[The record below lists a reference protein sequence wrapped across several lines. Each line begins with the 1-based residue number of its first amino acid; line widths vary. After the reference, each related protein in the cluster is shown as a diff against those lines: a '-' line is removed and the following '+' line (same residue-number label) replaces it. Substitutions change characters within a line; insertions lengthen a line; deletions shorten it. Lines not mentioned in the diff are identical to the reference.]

1 MRTITSLVL
10 VALTAACAVGP
21 GYRRPSLG
29 MPDGWRPT
37 SASEDSLRPFYD
49 SLRTS
54 RDTLLPRGA
63 DTARVPF
70 AYDTAPAGAR
80 GDTAVALKWL
90 DLVQDSVLRQLVD
103 TALRDNRDVR
113 TAIAA
118 IDEFRAQ
125 YRATRGA
132 LLPDVTANGQA
143 GRNEQVF
150 GTFGSFTYDVFRATA
165 DLSWELDVWG
175 RLRRSTQAA
184 RADLAVRQ
192 EDRRALELSL
202 IGDVATGYVDLREA
216 DRDLEIARRTLAS
229 RRLTLALARQRLDQ
243 GLISEL
249 DVRQFEAEVASPAAS
264 VADFERQIA
273 QQENALSV
281 LVGRNPGA
289 IARGRSLT
297 ELVAR
302 IPIPAGVP
310 SALLAHRPDVR
321 GAEAS
326 LRAATARIGV
336 AEAARLPTFTITG
349 QYGSQSTEFS
359 KWFGS
364 GTNVWQAF
372 AGVSVPL
379 FTQGRPGG
387 EEVNIARARA
397 VQARARYEQTVL
409 VALREVEDVLVALRT
424 AQDRAAAQGRQVV
437 ALRRALEL
445 AEMRYQNGISSYLDV
460 LDAQRSLFTA
470 ELALSAAER
479 DQLVAAVQLYKA
491 VGASWPSAATP

>member
-1 MRTITSLVL
+1 MRIITSLAL
-10 VALTAACAVGP
+10 VTLITACAVGP

-29 MPDGWRPT
+29 MPDGWRPS

-54 RDTLLPRGA
+54 RDTLLPHGA

-132 LLPDVTANGQA
+132 LLPEVTANGQA

-229 RRLTLALARQRLDQ
+229 RRLTLALARQRLEQ

-264 VADFERQIA
+264 VADFERQVA

-491 VGASWPSAATP
+491 VGASWPTAATP

>member
-1 MRTITSLVL
+1 
-10 VALTAACAVGP
+10 
-21 GYRRPSLG
+21 
-29 MPDGWRPT
+29 
-37 SASEDSLRPFYD
+37 
-49 SLRTS
+49 
-54 RDTLLPRGA
+54 
-63 DTARVPF
+63 
-70 AYDTAPAGAR
+70 
-80 GDTAVALKWL
+80 
-90 DLVQDSVLRQLVD
+90 VQK
-103 TALRDNRDVR
+103 A
-113 TAIAA
+113 
-118 IDEFRAQ
+118 
-125 YRATRGA
+125 
-132 LLPDVTANGQA
+132 
-143 GRNEQVF
+143 
-150 GTFGSFTYDVFRATA
+150 
-165 DLSWELDVWG
+165 
-175 RLRRSTQAA
+175 
-184 RADLAVRQ
+184 
-192 EDRRALELSL
+192 
-202 IGDVATGYVDLREA
+202 
-216 DRDLEIARRTLAS
+216 
-229 RRLTLALARQRLDQ
+229 
-243 GLISEL
+243 
-249 DVRQFEAEVASPAAS
+249 
-264 VADFERQIA
+264 
-273 QQENALSV
+273 
-281 LVGRNPGA
+281 
-289 IARGRSLT
+289 
-297 ELVAR
+297 LVAR

-491 VGASWPSAATP
+491 VGASWPIAATP